1 MGVNDRK
8 VLLNHSNPGVLREGI
23 QKFHKR
29 LETIFTSF
37 TSCGINQVGL
47 QVFDDEGQP
56 EP

>member
-23 QKFHKR
+23 KKFHKR
-29 LETIFTSF
+29 LETIF

-47 QVFDDEGQP
+47 QVFDDEGPP